1 MKTTISISDYCEIP
15 SFLIGAIVNYGA
27 DAFIVEDEQ
36 QAEELAE
43 SIQRAGQIRQITD
56 DDEIEAVMGRLDLT
70 EDNKPA
76 RLFSAVDGSEF
87 VFCLPDDWQVA
98 YTLPCLRDIAE
109 LNGLEVIETT
119 SERNGYPCAVKP
131 AVIGFRDW
139 DQAVELCASNPGTI
153 LITVDRRD
161 GWNLW
166 HRGDQRHEPLF
177 IRESDYSD
185 DYNFI
190 SGDPDDYVEFAKSLI
205 GACDTLDDMQHVLD
219 NAREIVDALNLI
231 GDDEVVLTYMG
242 DYEGIINT
250 RPMEWSYDT
259 QHWAV
264 ALIGI

>member
-1 MKTTISISDYCEIP
+1 MKTTISITDYCENP
-15 SFLIGAIVNYGA
+15 ANLIGAIVNYGA
-27 DAFIVEDEQ
+27 DPFIIEDEQ

-43 SIQRAGQIRQITD
+43 SILRAALALHFPD
-56 DDEIEAVMGRLDLT
+56 DDEYEAVMRRLDLDD
-70 EDNKPA
+70 DNKPA

-98 YTLPCLRDIAE
+98 DTLPDLRDIAE
-109 LNGLEVIETT
+109 LNGLQVIETT

-131 AVIGFRDW
+131 AVIGFCDW
-139 DQAVELCASNPGTI
+139 DQAVGLCESNPGTI

-166 HRGDQRHEPLF
+166 HRGDQRHEPLV

-185 DYNFI
+185 DYNFV
-190 SGDPDDYVEFAKSLI
+190 SGDPDDYIEFAKSLI
-205 GACDTLDDMQHVLD
+205 GDCDTLDDMQHVLD

-231 GDDEVVLTYMG
+231 GDDEVVLTCLG

-264 ALIGI
+264 ALIAL

>member
-1 MKTTISISDYCEIP
+1 MKTTTTITDYCENP
-15 SFLIGAIVNYGA
+15 ANLIGAIVNYGA
-27 DAFIVEDEQ
+27 DALLVEDEQ

-43 SIQRAGQIRQITD
+43 SILRAGQIRQITD
-56 DDEIEAVMGRLDLT
+56 DDEFEAVMGQLDLND
-70 EDNKPA
+70 DNKPA
-76 RLFSAVDGSEF
+76 HLFSAVDGSEF
-87 VFCLPDDWQVA
+87 VFCLPDDWQDA
-98 YTLPCLRDIAE
+98 YTLPDLRDIAE

-139 DQAVELCASNPGTI
+139 DQAVELCESNPGTI

-166 HRGDQRHEPLF
+166 HRGDQRHEPLV

-190 SGDPDDYVEFAKSLI
+190 SGDPDEYIEFAKSLI
-205 GACDTLDDMQHVLD
+205 DDCDTLDDRQRVLD

-231 GDDEVVLTYMG
+231 GDDEVVLTCQG
-242 DYEGIINT
+242 EYEGIINT

-264 ALIGI
+264 ALIAL